1 VAGKAG
7 SGLYLAVAGDM
18 RTRIRKE
25 SIYAG
30 RMKNTGHT
38 RAREA
43 VQAVHLYQSSLLIRI
58 VREPISIISN
68 LWLDGSNSGN
78 LTKP

>member
-1 VAGKAG
+1 MAGKAG

-18 RTRIRKE
+18 RTRIGKE

-30 RMKNTGHT
+30 RMEHAGHT
-38 RAREA
+38 RSREA

-58 VREPISIISN
+58 IREPVSIISN
-68 LWLDGSNSGN
+68 LCGSADQIMV
-78 LTKP
+78 T

>member
-1 VAGKAG
+1 MAGKAG

-25 SIYAG
+25 LMYAG
-30 RMKNTGHT
+30 RMKYAGHT
-38 RAREA
+38 RTREA

-58 VREPISIISN
+58 VCEPISIISN
-68 LWLDGSNSGN
+68 PRLDGSNSGN